1 MTTGASDDI
10 AKATEV
16 ARTMV
21 VEWGMSELGLLIW
34 MDSKD
39 IFMNRQI
46 SLRKWLQD

>member
-21 VEWGMSELGLLIW
+21 VEWGMSELGPINLDGQQRHFL
-34 MDSKD
+34 
-39 IFMNRQI
+39 
-46 SLRKWLQD
+46 